1 MVKGTTEF
9 WDIETQV
16 FVATALERFFLEVY
30 TVVLIF
36 LELLRHTIVLKHNI
50 LCEFRCSMT
59 PQKFSFP
66 NLVLSQEAVS
76 LYKEK
81 KGSISIVST
90 HDKIET
96 LKDFRVTLSIF
107 FLWSCLI
114 CPISALIYRWLYDAD
129 VSVMYLIIRTSC
141 LFLSLDLCM

>member
-1 MVKGTTEF
+1 
-9 WDIETQV
+9 
-16 FVATALERFFLEVY
+16 
-30 TVVLIF
+30 
-36 LELLRHTIVLKHNI
+36 
-50 LCEFRCSMT
+50 MT

-96 LKDFRVTLSIF
+96 LKDFRVRLSLKHIF
-107 FLWSCLI
+107 FFE
-114 CPISALIYRWLYDAD
+114 P
-129 VSVMYLIIRTSC
+129 V
-141 LFLSLDLCM
+141 

>member
-16 FVATALERFFLEVY
+16 FVATTLERFFFFLEVY

-36 LELLRHTIVLKHNI
+36 LELLCHTIVLKHNI

-66 NLVLSQEAVS
+66 NLVLSQEAVY
-76 LYKEK
+76 LYKEM

-96 LKDFRVTLSIF
+96 LKDFRVRLSLKHIF
-107 FLWSCLI
+107 FVD
-114 CPISALIYRWLYDAD
+114 P
-129 VSVMYLIIRTSC
+129 V
-141 LFLSLDLCM
+141 